1 MNEQWKM
8 NRAVQS
14 IDPKKIEI
22 MELLVNQCRGKNL
35 EDILPDLMA
44 ASSRLAEQGIAFTN
58 EETGIIIDALSE
70 TMTGQEKQRLEMLRN
85 MILKFRILLKSIR
98 KFIFINY
105 SSYLILS
112 TRESFCS
119 FLLINADRMICSIR
133 RMPAITRISAIGK

>member
-35 EDILPDLMA
+35 ENILPNLMA
-44 ASSRLAEQGIAFTN
+44 ASSRLAEKGIAFTN

-70 TMTGQEKQRLEMLRN
+70 TMTDQEKQRLEMLRN
-85 MILKFRILLKSIR
+85 MIL
-98 KFIFINY
+98 
-105 SSYLILS
+105 
-112 TRESFCS
+112 
-119 FLLINADRMICSIR
+119 
-133 RMPAITRISAIGK
+133 

>member
-58 EETGIIIDALSE
+58 EETDIIIDALSE

-85 MILKFRILLKSIR
+85 MIL
-98 KFIFINY
+98 
-105 SSYLILS
+105 
-112 TRESFCS
+112 
-119 FLLINADRMICSIR
+119 
-133 RMPAITRISAIGK
+133 

>member
-1 MNEQWKM
+1 MDEQWKM

-14 IDPKKIEI
+14 IDSKKIEI

-35 EDILPDLMA
+35 EDIVPDLMA

-85 MILKFRILLKSIR
+85 MIL
-98 KFIFINY
+98 
-105 SSYLILS
+105 
-112 TRESFCS
+112 
-119 FLLINADRMICSIR
+119 
-133 RMPAITRISAIGK
+133 

>member
-35 EDILPDLMA
+35 EDLMA

-85 MILKFRILLKSIR
+85 MIL
-98 KFIFINY
+98 
-105 SSYLILS
+105 
-112 TRESFCS
+112 
-119 FLLINADRMICSIR
+119 
-133 RMPAITRISAIGK
+133 

>member
-8 NRAVQS
+8 NPAVQN

-22 MELLVNQCRGKNL
+22 MELLVNQSRGKNM

-70 TMTGQEKQRLEMLRN
+70 TMTVQERQRLEMVRN
-85 MILKFRILLKSIR
+85 
-98 KFIFINY
+98 
-105 SSYLILS
+105 LIL
-112 TRESFCS
+112 
-119 FLLINADRMICSIR
+119 
-133 RMPAITRISAIGK
+133 

>member
-44 ASSRLAEQGIAFTN
+44 ASSRLAEQGIAF
-58 EETGIIIDALSE
+58 
-70 TMTGQEKQRLEMLRN
+70 K
-85 MILKFRILLKSIR
+85 
-98 KFIFINY
+98 
-105 SSYLILS
+105 
-112 TRESFCS
+112 
-119 FLLINADRMICSIR
+119 
-133 RMPAITRISAIGK
+133 IGRAHV

>member
-44 ASSRLAEQGIAFTN
+44 ASSRLSEQGIAFTN

-85 MILKFRILLKSIR
+85 MIL
-98 KFIFINY
+98 
-105 SSYLILS
+105 
-112 TRESFCS
+112 
-119 FLLINADRMICSIR
+119 
-133 RMPAITRISAIGK
+133 

>member
-8 NRAVQS
+8 NPAVQN

-22 MELLVNQCRGKNL
+22 MELLVNQSRGKNM

-70 TMTGQEKQRLEMLRN
+70 TMTSQERQRLEMVRN
-85 MILKFRILLKSIR
+85 
-98 KFIFINY
+98 
-105 SSYLILS
+105 LIL
-112 TRESFCS
+112 
-119 FLLINADRMICSIR
+119 
-133 RMPAITRISAIGK
+133 